1 MALDHVVLLI
11 TLSLILVH
19 STAQNV
25 SYKLV
30 EAYTAQINSAE
41 DTRTDEE
48 LVALVQG
55 NNQEALGVLMDR
67 YQAKLL
73 RYGRRFLSQDESI
86 VDVVQDVFIKAYEN
100 IQSFDA
106 ARKFSPWIYRIAHN
120 AFVNEIR
127 RKSREPLMYLDL
139 DAILAHPAYEFDPAA
154 DEERATTQILIEKGL
169 DALAPAYKEV
179 IILYYIEEQSYQEIS
194 DILQVPVGT
203 VGVRLRRAREALKN
217 YVEGN

>member
-1 MALDHVVLLI
+1 MSALGVTVFTGGGAPEAVGIYFFGEYTSKMA
-11 TLSLILVH
+11 T
-19 STAQNV
+19 
-25 SYKLV
+25 
-30 EAYTAQINSAE
+30 AE

-48 LVALVQG
+48 LAALVQG
-55 NNQEALGVLMDR
+55 NNQEAFGVLMDR
-67 YQAKLL
+67 YQTKLL
-73 RYGRRFLSQDESI
+73 RYGRRFLSQDASI
-86 VDVVQDVFIKAYEN
+86 VDVVQDVFVKAYEN

-106 ARKFSPWIYRIAHN
+106 TRKFSPWIYRIAHN
-120 AFVNEIR
+120 AFANEIR

-139 DAILAHPAYEFDPAA
+139 DAILAHPVYEFDPAA
-154 DEERATTQILIEKGL
+154 DEERAATQILIEKGL
-169 DALAPAYKEV
+169 DALAPTYKEV

>member
-1 MALDHVVLLI
+1 MEPALTDN
-11 TLSLILVH
+11 SD
-19 STAQNV
+19 
-25 SYKLV
+25 
-30 EAYTAQINSAE
+30 EALA
-41 DTRTDEE
+41 
-48 LVALVQG
+48 ALVQG
-55 NNQEALGVLMDR
+55 NNQEAFGVLMDR

-73 RYGRRFLSQDESI
+73 RYGRRFLAQDDHI

-106 ARKFSPWIYRIAHN
+106 TRKFSPWIYRIAHN

-127 RKSREPLMYLDL
+127 RKKREPLLYLDL
-139 DAILAHPAYEFDPAA
+139 DAILAHPSYEFDPAA
-154 DEERATTQILIEKGL
+154 DEERAQMQTLMNKGL

-179 IILYYIEEQSYQEIS
+179 IILYYIEELSYQEIS

-203 VGVRLRRAREALKN
+203 VGVRLRRARQALKD

>member
-1 MALDHVVLLI
+1 MANMQD
-11 TLSLILVH
+11 
-19 STAQNV
+19 A
-25 SYKLV
+25 
-30 EAYTAQINSAE
+30 
-41 DTRTDEE
+41 RTDEALAE
-48 LVALVQG
+48 LVQG
-55 NNQEALGVLMDR
+55 NNQEALGVLIDR

-73 RYGRRFLSQDESI
+73 RYGKRFLPNDAHI

-106 ARKFSPWIYRIAHN
+106 TRKFSPWIYRIAHN

-127 RKSREPLMYLDL
+127 RQKREPLMYVDL
-139 DAILAHPAYEFDPAA
+139 DAILAHPSYEFDPAA
-154 DEERATTQILIEKGL
+154 DEERAQMEELMKKGL

-203 VGVRLRRAREALKN
+203 VGVRLRRARQALKD